1 LRIVEICNKKQR
13 SIYVHRDE
21 LVWLVGAV
29 EEVIDVDSLEVFWDY
44 SRAGYPR
51 IIAQKCS
58 NRHGRFI
65 TIKEF
70 DGRNLSGTVLIPEG
84 RHGQGW
90 SRLKSELRKA
100 RSSLWKGRDFREKKV
115 ERNVSGR
122 RSYAEAVGL
131 ANSTEDERFP
141 VYSEPL
147 ARVPAWLKEASAALE
162 DQRPAMACAGRMQT
176 HAQKGP
182 VLFPAKSHS
191 QIETTQA
198 LTVSRGCIGGEMEG
212 VRRSP
217 AKVQVQLSGKC
228 TEDSGS
234 PPAKSTL
241 PKPLPNP
248 AISGLEALKSC
259 EESEG
264 DGSSSLC
271 VRVEL
276 LDLRKLLTDI
286 RGDVDLGL
294 KRVDRVLCSLEQRK
308 GMDRVDKAGVL
319 GLDRQCMGGEMK
331 AGAVGCFKPK
341 KTNNKKRN
349 IKQKGL
355 LGPKPSELPGIQI
368 GSTQK
373 NPLILSSR
381 DPARKSS
388 LAGESSEVGAARA
401 TGVVVPVSVPT
412 ISLGRRPVSS
422 GSQDQNSSAPT
433 RELER
438 VGECAVEGGSGE
450 ELLALRRSEQL
461 SGSSESAGEL
471 GSVDLTPVKLP
482 NSERARVRGSD
493 GPTPVKTP
501 NKLQVFQRKEA
512 PVSKNLKSWVAE
524 RVSWNDGR
532 GGDVASDGLSGKH
545 HSGCLDSEVL
555 DFNGGPVLG
564 EQEESGLV
572 GGKEIQGDE
581 VDSMIQFDAAVF
593 SEELP
598 DQGTEPDSP
607 ASKVLK
613 LVWDVKGTA
622 GISCDGQVG
631 KLKEV
636 FGQLVDIK
644 YGKGASSSAGEDAVC
659 NEQMRDDGSFYEA

>member
-1 LRIVEICNKKQR
+1 L
-13 SIYVHRDE
+13 
-21 LVWLVGAV
+21 
-29 EEVIDVDSLEVFWDY
+29 
-44 SRAGYPR
+44 
-51 IIAQKCS
+51 
-58 NRHGRFI
+58 
-65 TIKEF
+65 
-70 DGRNLSGTVLIPEG
+70 
-84 RHGQGW
+84 
-90 SRLKSELRKA
+90 
-100 RSSLWKGRDFREKKV
+100 
-115 ERNVSGR
+115 
-122 RSYAEAVGL
+122 
-131 ANSTEDERFP
+131 
-141 VYSEPL
+141 
-147 ARVPAWLKEASAALE
+147 
-162 DQRPAMACAGRMQT
+162 
-176 HAQKGP
+176 
-182 VLFPAKSHS
+182 
-191 QIETTQA
+191 
-198 LTVSRGCIGGEMEG
+198 
-212 VRRSP
+212 
-217 AKVQVQLSGKC
+217 
-228 TEDSGS
+228 
-234 PPAKSTL
+234 
-241 PKPLPNP
+241 
-248 AISGLEALKSC
+248 
-259 EESEG
+259 
-264 DGSSSLC
+264 
-271 VRVEL
+271 
-276 LDLRKLLTDI
+276 
-286 RGDVDLGL
+286 
-294 KRVDRVLCSLEQRK
+294 
-308 GMDRVDKAGVL
+308 
-319 GLDRQCMGGEMK
+319 
-331 AGAVGCFKPK
+331 
-341 KTNNKKRN
+341 
-349 IKQKGL
+349 
-355 LGPKPSELPGIQI
+355 
-368 GSTQK
+368 K